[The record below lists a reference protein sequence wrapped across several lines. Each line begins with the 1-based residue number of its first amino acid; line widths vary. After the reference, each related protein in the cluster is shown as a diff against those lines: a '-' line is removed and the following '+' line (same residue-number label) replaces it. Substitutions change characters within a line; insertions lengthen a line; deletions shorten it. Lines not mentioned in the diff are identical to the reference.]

1 MFLSRVRGADI
12 VLNIIENRGG
22 IGLWRA
28 TIHRGD
34 PRHPKTRF
42 IWSPEYR
49 RLLGYGDH
57 PEEFPDTLDSWLKS
71 LHPEDAKRVID
82 SFETSRKDSQRRG
95 DHRIEQRLRM
105 RDGSYRWFLGCGGGH
120 IDAKGRVRN
129 MCGTIIDIHE
139 VKLSALRDAER
150 RALLEH
156 KVTEFEADVAA
167 LLQNQS
173 VATTEMQGLA
183 TEVAALAER
192 NGVRGADVADAADR
206 TESNVTRVASAIEH
220 LAGSTQ
226 ALARR
231 ATQSAAL
238 ASSAAERTEQTDAL
252 VQALA
257 KAADQVG
264 TVVGIISNL
273 AAQTNLLALNATIEA
288 ARAGEA
294 GRGFSVVAM
303 EVKSLA
309 EQTTRATDEIAAQVA
324 AIRTA
329 TDSTV
334 SAIQDIRTSVAALRG
349 EAGAIDATIQ
359 DQDAMAGA
367 IAGNVQD
374 AASGAQT
381 VTTIIEGLRADMTHA
396 SAAAGA
402 AQRSVVRLAEQ
413 SQALNMIVRGF
424 LDQVQSA

>member
-1 MFLSRVRGADI
+1 MECNLSECEERELFLSRVRGADI
-12 VLNIIENRGG
+12 VLNIIENQGG

-28 TIHRGD
+28 TIYRGD

-42 IWSPEYR
+42 NWSPEYR

-57 PEEFPDTLDSWLKS
+57 PEEFADTLDSWLKS

-95 DHRIEQRLRM
+95 GHRIEQRLRM

-129 MCGTIIDIHE
+129 MCG
-139 VKLSALRDAER
+139 

-156 KVTEFEADVAA
+156 SVTEFEADVAA

-334 SAIQDIRTSVAALRG
+334 SAIQDIRTSVAALRC

-381 VTTIIEGLRADMTHA
+381 VTTIIAGLRADMTHA

-402 AQRSVVRLAEQ
+402 ARRSVVRLAEQ

>member
-1 MFLSRVRGADI
+1 
-12 VLNIIENRGG
+12 
-22 IGLWRA
+22 
-28 TIHRGD
+28 
-34 PRHPKTRF
+34 
-42 IWSPEYR
+42 
-49 RLLGYGDH
+49 LLGYGDH

-71 LHPEDAKRVID
+71 LHPDDAKRVIG
-82 SFETSRKDSQRRG
+82 SFETSRKDLERQG

-105 RDGSYRWFLGCGGGH
+105 RDGSYRWFLGCGGGRV
-120 IDAKGRVRN
+120 DSKGHVRD

-139 VKLSALRDAER
+139 VKLAALRDAER
-150 RALLEH
+150 RSLLERR
-156 KVTEFEADVAA
+156 VTEFEGDVAA

-173 VATTEMQGLA
+173 VATTEMQSLA
-183 TEVAALAER
+183 TEVASLAER
-192 NGVRGADVADAADR
+192 NGVRGADVADAANR
-206 TESNVTRVASAIEH
+206 TESNVSRVASAIEN

-238 ASSAAERTEQTDAL
+238 ASSAAERAEQTDSL

-257 KAADQVG
+257 KAADQIG
-264 TVVGIISNL
+264 AVVGIISNL

-309 EQTTRATDEIAAQVA
+309 KQTARATDDISAQVA

-329 TDSTV
+329 TVSTV

-349 EAGAIDATIQ
+349 EAGEIDATIQ
-359 DQDAMAGA
+359 DQDAMAAA

-374 AASGAQT
+374 AAAGAQT

-396 SAAAGA
+396 SEAAEA
-402 AQRSVVRLAEQ
+402 AQQSVVRLAEK